1 MNIDVDIDLHSV
13 ISDLSQKV
21 ASLTQE
27 NAILKA
33 VVRAQQDAMNTKEQK
48 EDLTK

>member
-21 ASLTQE
+21 AVLTQE

-33 VVRAQQDAMNTKEQK
+33 VVRAQQDAMSAKEQREELAK
-48 EDLTK
+48 